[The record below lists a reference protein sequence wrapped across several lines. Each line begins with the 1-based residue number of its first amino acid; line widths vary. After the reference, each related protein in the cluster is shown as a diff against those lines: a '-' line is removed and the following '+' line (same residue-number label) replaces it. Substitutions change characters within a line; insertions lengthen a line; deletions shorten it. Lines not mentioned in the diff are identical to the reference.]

1 MVYIESPSTNPAFNL
16 ALEQYVFDR
25 MDRSQEYFMLWQN
38 DNTVVIGKNQN
49 AFAEVN
55 QKVAD
60 AKHISVVRRLSG
72 GGAVY
77 HDLGNLNFTF
87 ILDAKDATD
96 LDIRLFCQPIAE
108 LLRSLNVPAEVNG
121 RNDISIEGKKFS
133 GNSQYLKQGR
143 IMHHGTLMFH
153 SDLSVVADVL
163 NVSADKFQSKA
174 AKSVKAR
181 VTNIAPYLP
190 EGFTLAQF
198 KALLLKYILKEENVQ
213 PYVFSAEELAEV
225 EKIKRERYDKWEW
238 NYGFS
243 PSYSVEK
250 SRRFEGCGKIEQSYG
265 SRCVKPPIV
274 IGDVSRPAPITVE
287 WAKYAQSLTDKP
299 VKGMLTGPVTILC
312 WSFPRE
318 DVSRETI
325 AKQIA
330 LALRDEVADLEA
342 AGIGIIQI
350 DEPALREGLP
360 LRRSDWDAYLQWGVE
375 AFRINA
381 AVAKDDTQIHTH
393 MCYCEFNDIMDSI
406 AALDADVITIETSRS
421 DMELLESFE
430 EFDYPNEIGPGVYD
444 IHSPNVPSVEWIEA
458 LLKKAAKRIPA
469 ERLWVN
475 PDCGLKTR
483 GWPET
488 RAALANMVQAAQ
500 NLRRG

>member
-1 MVYIESPSTNPAFNL
+1 MNENKLREYAKLIVKIGANVQKGQRVRLQAEVDQIPLVKMVTEECYKAGASYVELFWSCGEVNKLHYQYATSDVLGEVAVWEEERAKQMTETLPVRIFIDSSDPDELSGISPDLISTVNQMRQKVLKKYRDQIDGKHQWLIVAAASEKWAKAVPPENSVANLTKSVKHYSFLSFYMLECIHDIIFEYKYKGGTIMVYIESPSTNPAFNL

-87 ILDAKDATD
+87 ILNAKDATD

-198 KALLLKYILKEENVQ
+198 KALLLKYILKEENV
-213 PYVFSAEELAEV
+213 
-225 EKIKRERYDKWEW
+225 
-238 NYGFS
+238 
-243 PSYSVEK
+243 
-250 SRRFEGCGKIEQSYG
+250 
-265 SRCVKPPIV
+265 
-274 IGDVSRPAPITVE
+274 
-287 WAKYAQSLTDKP
+287 
-299 VKGMLTGPVTILC
+299 
-312 WSFPRE
+312 
-318 DVSRETI
+318 
-325 AKQIA
+325 
-330 LALRDEVADLEA
+330 
-342 AGIGIIQI
+342 
-350 DEPALREGLP
+350 
-360 LRRSDWDAYLQWGVE
+360 
-375 AFRINA
+375 
-381 AVAKDDTQIHTH
+381 
-393 MCYCEFNDIMDSI
+393 
-406 AALDADVITIETSRS
+406 
-421 DMELLESFE
+421 
-430 EFDYPNEIGPGVYD
+430 
-444 IHSPNVPSVEWIEA
+444 
-458 LLKKAAKRIPA
+458 
-469 ERLWVN
+469 
-475 PDCGLKTR
+475 
-483 GWPET
+483 
-488 RAALANMVQAAQ
+488 
-500 NLRRG
+500 

>member
-87 ILDAKDATD
+87 ILDA
-96 LDIRLFCQPIAE
+96 RMQPIWIFVCSVSR
-108 LLRSLNVPAEVNG
+108 LQSCCVLSTCLEVNG

-213 PYVFSAEELAEV
+213 PYVFSAEELAEI
-225 EKIKRERYDKWEW
+225 EKIKKERYDKWEW

-250 SRRFEGCGKIEQSYG
+250 SRRFEGCGKIEVHMNTEDG
-265 SRCVKPPIV
+265 SITDLQFFGDFFGVK
-274 IGDVSRPAPITVE
+274 DS
-287 WAKYAQSLTDKP
+287 
-299 VKGMLTGPVTILC
+299 
-312 WSFPRE
+312 
-318 DVSRETI
+318 
-325 AKQIA
+325 
-330 LALRDEVADLEA
+330 ADLA
-342 AGIGIIQI
+342 KALIGTKLERQ
-350 DEPALREGLP
+350 A
-360 LRRSDWDAYLQWGVE
+360 
-375 AFRINA
+375 
-381 AVAKDDTQIHTH
+381 
-393 MCYCEFNDIMDSI
+393 
-406 AALDADVITIETSRS
+406 
-421 DMELLESFE
+421 LESRLAD
-430 EFDYPNEIGPGVYD
+430 FDIAQYFHGLEKND
-444 IHSPNVPSVEWIEA
+444 FLN
-458 LLKKAAKRIPA
+458 LLLQS
-469 ERLWVN
+469 E
-475 PDCGLKTR
+475 
-483 GWPET
+483 
-488 RAALANMVQAAQ
+488 
-500 NLRRG
+500 